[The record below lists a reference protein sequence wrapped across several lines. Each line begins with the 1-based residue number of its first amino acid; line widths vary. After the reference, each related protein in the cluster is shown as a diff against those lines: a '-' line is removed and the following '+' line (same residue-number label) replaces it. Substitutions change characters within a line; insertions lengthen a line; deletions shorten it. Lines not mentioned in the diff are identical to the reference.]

1 MIAWLMTGT
10 LVVAPTAAWS
20 HAALV
25 RSNPARRAVLTQPP
39 ERVQLWFNEPVE
51 PRFST
56 VSVSDAAGTRV
67 DLQNAAV
74 DPDDPKRLSVGL
86 AGLGQA
92 ATPCG
97 SACSPSTGTWSKANF
112 PSRSGGRH
120 DAAST
125 RAGTAPRSTSP
136 TEAPHGSADASAGP
150 GA

>member
-56 VSVSDAAGTRV
+56 ISVSDAAGTRV

-74 DPDDPKRLSVGL
+74 GPDDPKRLSVGL
-86 AGLGQA
+86 
-92 ATPCG
+92 
-97 SACSPSTGTWSKANF
+97 
-112 PSRSGGRH
+112 GRL
-120 DAAST
+120 
-125 RAGTAPRSTSP
+125 
-136 TEAPHGSADASAGP
+136 GP
-150 GA
+150 GRYTVRFRVLSVDGHVVEGELSFQIRRTP